1 MNLTSGIIRTRYYLF
16 NELNKLEEKIINL
29 EKDLIEMNK
38 NSEKYKKMSKYLEH
52 LEENF
57 RKEIYL
63 YKFLSENSE
72 LKMIY
77 IKKVISYLIDLEG
90 ISIVDLIECMCFM
103 FNKNYEYYTNEENLK
118 EYVETRIDMPKDLS
132 TKNFYY
138 NQQVHKIL
146 REYITEDN
154 KITKMKEL
162 TFEELQ
168 KFKNVGFSNR
178 AAAILIDTAL
188 RNYEYELIY
197 SFGLNKIKKLNA
209 NV

>member
-1 MNLTSGIIRTRYYLF
+1 
-16 NELNKLEEKIINL
+16 
-29 EKDLIEMNK
+29 
-38 NSEKYKKMSKYLEH
+38 
-52 LEENF
+52 
-57 RKEIYL
+57 
-63 YKFLSENSE
+63 
-72 LKMIY
+72 
-77 IKKVISYLIDLEG
+77 
-90 ISIVDLIECMCFM
+90 MCFM